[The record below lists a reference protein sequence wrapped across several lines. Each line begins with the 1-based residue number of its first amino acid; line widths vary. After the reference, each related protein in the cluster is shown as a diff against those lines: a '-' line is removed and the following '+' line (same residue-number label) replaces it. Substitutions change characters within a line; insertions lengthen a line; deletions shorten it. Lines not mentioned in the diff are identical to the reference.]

1 MPQRCE
7 SSLSSS
13 FSSPSPSPSLAL
25 RLLLP
30 LAAFL
35 PPSCRRRRRRRRS
48 RLGWLVLA
56 RVVRGSSGGG
66 GGGGGRVFA
75 DPTSARVSTVVM
87 VECAVHRGPIGTP
100 PSRARSRSAEG
111 AATPHGHGFGRRRGG
126 EVHGPPS
133 ATRPD
138 GDVGRPELASWAYLA
153 ARAAGR
159 PGGGPGRQ
167 WARKGRVAVPSAL
180 VLGSERDQGWCT
192 ARRGHADAPPFGS
205 FGSVVCG
212 AWGLC
217 SNLPLPTVDAT
228 DGRAPFFGSSPA
240 PLLYSS
246 KVRQIEPLSA
256 AHSGAHRHCRGAAKA
271 DR

>member
-1 MPQRCE
+1 MAPYLLVLAIAVRSTRRRSPRTCSWYRAGRSCMPQRCE

-35 PPSCRRRRRRRRS
+35 PPFCRRRRRRRS

-100 PSRARSRSAEG
+100 PSRALTVCRSCRHTTCMVMDSAVGEG
-111 AATPHGHGFGRRRGG
+111 ARCMARRR
-126 EVHGPPS
+126 P
-133 ATRPD
+133 TRPD
-138 GDVGRPELASWAYLA
+138 GDVGRPELASWAHLA

-180 VLGSERDQGWCT
+180 VLGAERNQGWCT

-205 FGSVVCG
+205 
-212 AWGLC
+212 
-217 SNLPLPTVDAT
+217 
-228 DGRAPFFGSSPA
+228 
-240 PLLYSS
+240 
-246 KVRQIEPLSA
+246 
-256 AHSGAHRHCRGAAKA
+256 SG
-271 DR
+271 